1 MGFHKTRTL
10 PAKAGVRTLRS
21 QNGQALIE
29 FTIAAAALLVPLFLM
44 LAYVAKYHDMQ
55 SATIQAARYAAW
67 ERTVYFGGETWE
79 CNYDETTFRAKNKP
93 DGAKWACGTA
103 WKSDADISNDVG
115 RRFFKG
121 SWLSEGLGDAEDER
135 PFWSDL
141 AGTPL
146 LKDYKQDSL
155 ASRTPGGPNLIVDKI
170 YSEGLGTAA
179 QFFSAEKLVKLDMAN
194 LYTSTVTFTP
204 TNTWAVTQAFKNSN
218 PLFDLKENNVL
229 VANGWSANGKNFVA
243 AQIQPY
249 TPTNILNNS
258 TFQQGWGGFTKL
270 ASLFFPEFD
279 NFKLTASLKPD
290 NADKVPPDRL
300 SGGAEVKPPKI
311 VPPKPVRP
319 PITTPDVALAKFR
332 QDNSQIAAKILS
344 CKAEKKAEMVRNYYE
359 VVPPEPYSAWNN
371 ADKNNCKQYK
381 GWGQNDDWELKGT
394 DHGCIWYS
402 KSFNNNN
409 PDFCATHCD
418 NWGSRTGCNN
428 RWQCSG
434 KGWAYYNGVPV
445 TLYKPAGEKVADRPW
460 NGYTPNSDNDHNC
473 NAGLDA
479 RINALLPN
487 LLNDPAVAGINEA
500 CAGAAAGIPDA
511 ARECAKFQALLDA
524 RRQERDRLIS
534 ERDYMRQ
541 PLNSCSCAAGR
552 SSSCRT
558 TGSTYTCQ

>member
-1 MGFHKTRTL
+1 MTRTL
-10 PAKAGVRTLRS
+10 RAKAGVRTLRA

-29 FTIAAAALLVPLFLM
+29 VTIAAAALLVPLFLM

-67 ERTVYFGGETWE
+67 ERTVYFGGQTWE
-79 CNYDETTFRAKNKP
+79 CNYDDKTYRAKNKP
-93 DGAKWACGTA
+93 GDAKWACGTA
-103 WKSDADISNDVG
+103 WKSDEDIRNDVG

-121 SWLSEGLGDAEDER
+121 SWLSSGLDDAVDER
-135 PFWSDL
+135 PLWSDL

-146 LKDYKQDSL
+146 LRDYQQGSL
-155 ASRTPGGPNLIVDKI
+155 AGTTPGGPNVIVDKI

-194 LYTSTVTFTP
+194 LYTSSVTFTP

-218 PLFDLKENNVL
+218 PLYDLKEKNVL

-249 TPTNILNNS
+249 TPTNIVNNS
-258 TFQQGWGGFTKL
+258 MFNTAWSAFTTL
-270 ASLFFPEFD
+270 ASKVFPEFD
-279 NFKLTASLKPD
+279 NFKFTASLKPD

-300 SGGAEVKPPKI
+300 SGGAEIKPPKI

-319 PITTPDVALAKFR
+319 PIAKPEAAFRAFNAERKSIDDTITT
-332 QDNSQIAAKILS
+332 
-344 CKAEKKAEMVRNYYE
+344 CKAAKKAEMVRNYYE

-381 GWGQNDDWELKGT
+381 GWGQNDDWELEGT
-394 DHGCIWYS
+394 NHGCIWYS

-434 KGWAYYNGVPV
+434 EGWAYYNGVPV

-473 NAGLDA
+473 NAGLDT
-479 RINALLPN
+479 RINN
-487 LLNDPAVAGINEA
+487 L
-500 CAGAAAGIPDA
+500 
-511 ARECAKFQALLDA
+511 
-524 RRQERDRLIS
+524 
-534 ERDYMRQ
+534 
-541 PLNSCSCAAGR
+541 
-552 SSSCRT
+552 
-558 TGSTYTCQ
+558 

>member
-1 MGFHKTRTL
+1 MTRTL

-79 CNYDETTFRAKNKP
+79 CNYDDKTYRAKNKP

-121 SWLSEGLGDAEDER
+121 SWLSSGLDDAVDER

-146 LKDYKQDSL
+146 LKDYQQGSL
-155 ASRTPGGPNLIVDKI
+155 AGTTPGGANVLVDKI
-170 YSEGLGTAA
+170 YSEGLGTVA

-194 LYTSTVTFTP
+194 LYTSSVTFTP
-204 TNTWAVTQAFKNSN
+204 TNTWAVTQAFKNNN
-218 PLFDLKENNVL
+218 PLYDLKEKNVL

-249 TPTNILNNS
+249 TPSNILNNS
-258 TFQQGWGGFTKL
+258 FFKTGWDAFTTL
-270 ASLFFPEFD
+270 ASLVFPEFD
-279 NFKLTASLKPD
+279 NLDLTASLKPAH
-290 NADKVPPDRL
+290 ADKVPPDRL
-300 SGGAEVKPPKI
+300 SGGAEIKPPKI

-319 PITTPDVALAKFR
+319 AITTPEQAFKTF
-332 QDNSQIAAKILS
+332 QDENNNIAAKIRS
-344 CKAEKKAEMVRNYYE
+344 CAAAKKAEMVRNYYE
-359 VVPPEPYSAWNN
+359 VVPPEPYTAWNN
-371 ADKNNCKQYK
+371 ADKNNCGQYSE
-381 GWGQNDDWELKGT
+381 GFTGGSLKSGN
-394 DHGCIWYS
+394 HGCYFYS
-402 KSFNNNN
+402 DAFANNN
-409 PDFCATHCD
+409 PAYCATGCD
-418 NWGSRTGCNN
+418 SWGGRTGCNN

-434 KGWAYYNGVPV
+434 EGWAYYMVPV

-460 NGYTPNSDNDHNC
+460 NGYTPNSDNDNSC

-487 LLNDPAVAGINEA
+487 LLNDPAVLAAKNA
-500 CAGAAAGIPDA
+500 CAGAAAASNADA
-511 ARECAKFQALLDA
+511 ARECAKFDVLLDA
-524 RRQERDRLIS
+524 RRQERDRLAS
-534 ERDYMRQ
+534 DQNNNRQ

>member
-67 ERTVYFGGETWE
+67 ERTVYFGGQTWE
-79 CNYDETTFRAKNKP
+79 CNYDDKTYRAKNKP
-93 DGAKWACGTA
+93 GDAKWACGTA
-103 WKSDADISNDVG
+103 WKSDADIRNDVG

-121 SWLSEGLGDAEDER
+121 SWLSTGLDDAVDER
-135 PFWSDL
+135 PFWSDVE
-141 AGTPL
+141 GKPL
-146 LKDYKQDSL
+146 LRDYQQKS
-155 ASRTPGGPNLIVDKI
+155 SVGTTPGGANKVLDVVYGDAIGA
-170 YSEGLGTAA
+170 SAG
-179 QFFSAEKLVKLDMAN
+179 FFSDEKIVKLDMTN
-194 LYTSTVTFTP
+194 LYTSSVTFTP
-204 TNTWAVTQAFKNSN
+204 ENTWAVTQAFKNN
-218 PLFDLKENNVL
+218 NTLYDLKEKNVL

-249 TPTNILNNS
+249 TPSNILNN
-258 TFQQGWGGFTKL
+258 FYFKQGWGFFSGL
-270 ASLFFPEFD
+270 ASLVFPEFK
-279 NFKLTASLKPD
+279 NLEFTASLKPAH
-290 NADKVPPDRL
+290 ADKVPPDRL

-319 PITTPDVALAKFR
+319 AITTPEQAFINFKDEK
-332 QDNSQIAAKILS
+332 NNIAAKIRS
-344 CKAEKKAEMVRNYYE
+344 CAAEKKAEMVRNYYE

-371 ADKNNCKQYK
+371 ADKNNCGQYSE
-381 GWGQNDDWELKGT
+381 GFTGASLRSGN
-394 DHGCIWYS
+394 HGCYFYS
-402 KSFNNNN
+402 DAFANNN
-409 PDFCATHCD
+409 PAYCATSCD
-418 NWGSRTGCNN
+418 SWGGRTGCNN

-434 KGWAYYNGVPV
+434 EGWAYYMVPV

-460 NGYTPNSDNDHNC
+460 NGYTPNSDNDHSC

-500 CAGAAAGIPDA
+500 CAGAAAGIPEA

-524 RRQERDRLIS
+524 RRQERDRLAS
-534 ERDYMRQ
+534 DRDYMRQ
-541 PLNSCSCAAGR
+541 PLNSCSCTAGR

>member
-1 MGFHKTRTL
+1 VTRTL
-10 PAKAGVRTLRS
+10 PAKTGVRTLRS

-93 DGAKWACGTA
+93 GGAKWACGTA
-103 WKSDADISNDVG
+103 WKSDADIRNDVG

-121 SWLSEGLGDAEDER
+121 SWLSSGLDDAVDER

-146 LKDYKQDSL
+146 LRDYKQDSS
-155 ASRTPGGPNLIVDKI
+155 AGTTPGGPNLIVDKI
-170 YSEGLGTAA
+170 YSEGLGTVAE
-179 QFFSAEKLVKLDMAN
+179 FFSADKLVKLDMAN
-194 LYTSTVTFTP
+194 LYTSSVTFTP

-249 TPTNILNNS
+249 TPTNIMNNS
-258 TFQQGWGGFTKL
+258 TFQQGWGGFTTL
-270 ASLFFPEFD
+270 ASKVFPEFD
-279 NFKLTASLKPD
+279 NFKFTASLKPE
-290 NADKVPPDRL
+290 NADKVPGDRL
-300 SGGAEVKPPKI
+300 SGGAEVKPPRI
-311 VPPKPVRP
+311 VPPKPARP

-359 VVPPEPYSAWNN
+359 VIPPDEYTVWNIAPKINGECPYTEGFTGKPLRKSTGNACWMYFADSNN
-371 ADKNNCKQYK
+371 FS
-381 GWGQNDDWELKGT
+381 E
-394 DHGCIWYS
+394 I
-402 KSFNNNN
+402 
-409 PDFCATHCD
+409 CATSCESS
-418 NWGSRTGCNN
+418 NRGCNK
-428 RWQCSG
+428 RWQCEWEGNARWS
-434 KGWAYYNGVPV
+434 YYMLPE
-445 TLYKPAGEKVADRPW
+445 TRYIPAGEKVADRPW
-460 NGYTPNSDNDHNC
+460 NGYTPNSDNDYSC

-524 RRQERDRLIS
+524 RRQERDRLAS
-534 ERDYMRQ
+534 DRNNLRQ
-541 PLNSCSCAAGR
+541 PLNSCSCTASR
-552 SSSCRT
+552 TSSCRT

>member
-1 MGFHKTRTL
+1 MTRTL

-121 SWLSEGLGDAEDER
+121 SWLSSGLDDAVDER

-146 LKDYKQDSL
+146 LKDYQQGSL
-155 ASRTPGGPNLIVDKI
+155 AGTTPGGPNLIVDKI

-249 TPTNILNNS
+249 TPTNIVNNS
-258 TFQQGWGGFTKL
+258 MFDTGWSAFTTL
-270 ASLFFPEFD
+270 ASKVFPEFD
-279 NFKLTASLKPD
+279 NFKFTASLKPD

-300 SGGAEVKPPKI
+300 SGGAEIKPPKI

-319 PITTPDVALAKFR
+319 PLPKPEAAFRAFNAERKSIDDTIT
-332 QDNSQIAAKILS
+332 N
-344 CKAEKKAEMVRNYYE
+344 CKAAKKAEMVRNYYE
-359 VVPPEPYSAWNN
+359 VVPPEPYTAWNN

-381 GWGQNDDWELKGT
+381 GWGQNDDWELEGT
-394 DHGCIWYS
+394 NHGCIWYS

-409 PDFCATHCD
+409 PDFCSSYCID
-418 NWGSRTGCNN
+418 NGSRTGCNN

-434 KGWAYYNGVPV
+434 EGWAYYMVEV
-445 TLYKPAGEKVADRPW
+445 TLYKPAGEKVADRPC

-473 NAGLDA
+473 NAGLDT
-479 RINALLPN
+479 RINNLLPN

-511 ARECAKFQALLDA
+511 ARECAQFQALLDA
-524 RRQERDRLIS
+524 RRQERDRLAS
-534 ERDYMRQ
+534 DRDYMRQ
-541 PLNSCSCAAGR
+541 PLNS
-552 SSSCRT
+552 
-558 TGSTYTCQ
+558 